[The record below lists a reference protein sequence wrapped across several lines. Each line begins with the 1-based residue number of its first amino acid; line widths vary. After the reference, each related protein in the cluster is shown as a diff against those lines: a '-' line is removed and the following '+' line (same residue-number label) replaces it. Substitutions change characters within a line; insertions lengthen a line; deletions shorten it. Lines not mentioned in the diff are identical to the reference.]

1 MKPEDKLGMGGCVD
15 DVERSFV
22 GAPLVGAGEVDEPLD
37 IRLLPS
43 VADEAILALLKW
55 RFFLHLCKH
64 GVRDDVG
71 LCDGVDLEA

>member
-1 MKPEDKLGMGGCVD
+1 MKPEGWLGMGGCVD

>member
-1 MKPEDKLGMGGCVD
+1 MKPEDRLGMGGCVD

-37 IRLLPS
+37 AQLLPN
-43 VADEAILALLKW
+43 VADEEILAPLKW
-55 RFFLHLCKH
+55 RFFLHLGKH

-71 LCDGVDLEA
+71 LCAGVDLEA